1 MFSGRTLHLDG
12 PLLIALLF
20 LSALGLVVIFSA
32 SDQDWDVMMRQAIRL
47 GVSLVAMVI
56 LAQVSPETLRRLSPH
71 LFLIGLVALL
81 GVLFVGVTAKG
92 AQRWLDLGLVRFQ
105 PSELM
110 KLAVPMAV
118 AWLLTRG
125 RLPPRFTVVLAAV
138 MVTLVPAGLVVVQ
151 PDLGTAIML
160 MVSGMIVVFLGGIRW
175 RHIMMLFAAL
185 AALAPFLW
193 LRLDGYQQQR
203 ILTLFDPF
211 ADPLGSG
218 YQTIQAQIAIGSA
231 GVWGK
236 GWLEGSQSHLE
247 FIPER
252 STDFIF
258 AVFAEEFGLI
268 GVLMLVVL
276 YLFIVGRCLV
286 MAYHTRETYSRLLM
300 GALALTFFFYLFVNL
315 GMVSGILPIVG
326 VPLPL
331 VSYGGTSML
340 TLMAGFGM
348 IMGMHARRRLMT

>member
-1 MFSGRTLHLDG
+1 MFSGRSLHLDG
-12 PLLIALLF
+12 PLLIALVF

-32 SDQDWDVMMRQAIRL
+32 SGENWDVMLRQGVRL
-47 GVSLVAMVI
+47 GVSLVAMLI
-56 LAQVSPETLRRLSPH
+56 LAQVPPETLRRLSPH
-71 LFLIGLVALL
+71 LFVIGLVALL
-81 GVLFVGVTAKG
+81 GVLVIGVTAKG
-92 AQRWLDLGLVRFQ
+92 AQRWLDLGVVRFQ

-125 RLPPRFTVVLAAV
+125 RLPPSFTMVMAAL
-138 MVTLVPAGLVVVQ
+138 MVTLIPAGLVVIQ

-160 MVSGMIVVFLGGIRW
+160 IVSGMIVVFLAGIRW
-175 RHIMMLFAAL
+175 HHIMMLLAAL
-185 AALAPFLW
+185 AASAPFLW
-193 LRLDGYQQQR
+193 SRFDGYQQQR

-211 ADPLGSG
+211 SDPLGSG

-231 GVWGK
+231 GIWGK

-258 AVFAEEFGLI
+258 AVFAEEFGLF
-268 GVLMLVVL
+268 GVLMLVLL
-276 YLFIVGRCLV
+276 YVFIVGRCLV
-286 MAYHTRETYSRLLM
+286 MAYHTRNTYSRLLI

-331 VSYGGTSML
+331 ISYGGTSML
-340 TLMAGFGM
+340 TMMVGFGM

>member
-1 MFSGRTLHLDG
+1 
-12 PLLIALLF
+12 
-20 LSALGLVVIFSA
+20 
-32 SDQDWDVMMRQAIRL
+32 
-47 GVSLVAMVI
+47 
-56 LAQVSPETLRRLSPH
+56 
-71 LFLIGLVALL
+71 
-81 GVLFVGVTAKG
+81 
-92 AQRWLDLGLVRFQ
+92 
-105 PSELM
+105 
-110 KLAVPMAV
+110 
-118 AWLLTRG
+118 
-125 RLPPRFTVVLAAV
+125 
-138 MVTLVPAGLVVVQ
+138 
-151 PDLGTAIML
+151 
-160 MVSGMIVVFLGGIRW
+160 
-175 RHIMMLFAAL
+175 MMLFAVL

-218 YQTIQAQIAIGSA
+218 YQIIQAQIAIGSA
-231 GVWGK
+231 GLWGK

>member
-56 LAQVSPETLRRLSPH
+56 LAQVPPETLRRLSPH

-81 GVLFVGVTAKG
+81 GVLFVGVTVKG

-160 MVSGMIVVFLGGIRW
+160 IVSGMIVVFLGGIRW

>member
-81 GVLFVGVTAKG
+81 GVLFVGVTVKG

>member
-32 SDQDWDVMMRQAIRL
+32 SDQDWEVMIRQAIRL

-92 AQRWLDLGLVRFQ
+92 AQRWLDLGLIRFQ

-125 RLPPRFTVVLAAV
+125 RLPPGFTMVLAAL
-138 MVTLVPAGLVVVQ
+138 MVTLIPAGLVVVQ

-160 MVSGMIVVFLGGIRW
+160 IVSGMIVVFLGGIRW
-175 RHIMMLFAAL
+175 HHIMMLFAVL

-193 LRLDGYQQQR
+193 SRLDGYQQQR

-268 GVLMLVVL
+268 GVLMLVIL
-276 YLFIVGRCLV
+276 YVFIVGRCLV

-340 TLMAGFGM
+340 TLMTGFGM

>member
-47 GVSLVAMVI
+47 GVSLVAMVV

-71 LFLIGLVALL
+71 LFLIALVALL
-81 GVLFVGVTAKG
+81 GVLFVGVTVKG

-125 RLPPRFTVVLAAV
+125 RLPPGFTMVLAAV

-175 RHIMMLFAAL
+175 RHIMMLFASL

-218 YQTIQAQIAIGSA
+218 YQIIQAQIAIGSA
-231 GVWGK
+231 GLWGK

>member
-1 MFSGRTLHLDG
+1 M
-12 PLLIALLF
+12 I
-20 LSALGLVVIFSA
+20 
-32 SDQDWDVMMRQAIRL
+32 
-47 GVSLVAMVI
+47 
-56 LAQVSPETLRRLSPH
+56 
-71 LFLIGLVALL
+71 
-81 GVLFVGVTAKG
+81 
-92 AQRWLDLGLVRFQ
+92 
-105 PSELM
+105 
-110 KLAVPMAV
+110 
-118 AWLLTRG
+118 
-125 RLPPRFTVVLAAV
+125 
-138 MVTLVPAGLVVVQ
+138 Q

-160 MVSGMIVVFLGGIRW
+160 IVSGMIVVFLAGIRW
-175 RHIMMLFAAL
+175 HHIMMLLAAL

-193 LRLDGYQQQR
+193 SRLDGYQQQR

-218 YQTIQAQIAIGSA
+218 YQAIQAQIAIGSA
-231 GVWGK
+231 GIWGK

-268 GVLMLVVL
+268 GVLMLVLL

-286 MAYHTRETYSRLLM
+286 MAYHTRDTYSRLLI

-331 VSYGGTSML
+331 ISYGGTSML

>member
-47 GVSLVAMVI
+47 GVSLVAMVV

-71 LFLIGLVALL
+71 LFLIALFALL

-218 YQTIQAQIAIGSA
+218 YQIIQAQIAIGSA
-231 GVWGK
+231 GLWGK

>member
-56 LAQVSPETLRRLSPH
+56 LAQVPPETLRRLSPH

-81 GVLFVGVTAKG
+81 GVLFVGVTVKG

-218 YQTIQAQIAIGSA
+218 YQIIQAQIAIGSA
-231 GVWGK
+231 GLWGK

>member
-1 MFSGRTLHLDG
+1 MFSGRSLHLDG
-12 PLLIALLF
+12 PLLIALVF

-32 SDQDWDVMMRQAIRL
+32 SGENWDVMLRQGVRL
-47 GVSLVAMVI
+47 GVSLVAMLI
-56 LAQVSPETLRRLSPH
+56 LAQVPPETLRRLSPH
-71 LFLIGLVALL
+71 LFVIGLVALL
-81 GVLFVGVTAKG
+81 GVLVIGVAAKG
-92 AQRWLDLGLVRFQ
+92 AQRWLDLGVVRFQ

-125 RLPPRFTVVLAAV
+125 RLPPSFTMVMAAL
-138 MVTLVPAGLVVVQ
+138 MVALIPAGLVVIQ

-160 MVSGMIVVFLGGIRW
+160 IVSGMIVVFLAGIRW
-175 RHIMMLFAAL
+175 HHIMMLLAAL
-185 AALAPFLW
+185 AASAPFLW
-193 LRLDGYQQQR
+193 SRLDGYQQQR

-231 GVWGK
+231 GIWGK

-268 GVLMLVVL
+268 GVLMLVLL
-276 YLFIVGRCLV
+276 YVFIVGRCLV
-286 MAYHTRETYSRLLM
+286 MAYHTRDTYSRLLI

-331 VSYGGTSML
+331 ISYGGTSML

>member
-125 RLPPRFTVVLAAV
+125 QLPPRFTVVLAAV

>member
-1 MFSGRTLHLDG
+1 MFSGRPLHLDG
-12 PLLIALLF
+12 PLLIALVF

-32 SDQDWDVMMRQAIRL
+32 SGENWDVMLKQGARL
-47 GVSLVAMVI
+47 GVSVVAMLI
-56 LAQVSPETLRRLSPH
+56 LAQVSPETFRRLSPH
-71 LFLIGLVALL
+71 LFVIGLIALL
-81 GVLFVGVTAKG
+81 GVLVIGVSAKG
-92 AQRWLDLGLVRFQ
+92 AQRWLDLGVVRFQ

-125 RLPPRFTVVLAAV
+125 RMPPSFSMIMAAL
-138 MVTLVPAGLVVVQ
+138 MVTLIPAGLVVIQ

-160 MVSGMIVVFLGGIRW
+160 IVSGMIVVFLAGIRW
-175 RHIMMLFAAL
+175 HHIMMLLAAL

-193 LRLDGYQQQR
+193 SRLDGYQQQR

-218 YQTIQAQIAIGSA
+218 YQAIQAQIAIGSA
-231 GVWGK
+231 GIWGK

-268 GVLMLVVL
+268 GVLMLVLL

-286 MAYHTRETYSRLLM
+286 MAYHTRDTYSRLLI

-331 VSYGGTSML
+331 ISYGGTSML

>member
-56 LAQVSPETLRRLSPH
+56 LAQVPPETLRRLSPH

-81 GVLFVGVTAKG
+81 GVLFVGVTVKG

>member
-1 MFSGRTLHLDG
+1 L
-12 PLLIALLF
+12 
-20 LSALGLVVIFSA
+20 
-32 SDQDWDVMMRQAIRL
+32 RQGVRL
-47 GVSLVAMVI
+47 GVSLVAMLI
-56 LAQVSPETLRRLSPH
+56 LAQVPPETLRRLSPH
-71 LFLIGLVALL
+71 LFVIGLVALL
-81 GVLFVGVTAKG
+81 GVLVIGVAAKG
-92 AQRWLDLGLVRFQ
+92 AQRWLDLGVVRFQ

-125 RLPPRFTVVLAAV
+125 RLPPSFTMVMAAL
-138 MVTLVPAGLVVVQ
+138 MVTLIPAGLVVIQ

-160 MVSGMIVVFLGGIRW
+160 IVSGMIVVFLAGIRW
-175 RHIMMLFAAL
+175 HHIMMLLAAL
-185 AALAPFLW
+185 AASAPFLW
-193 LRLDGYQQQR
+193 SRLDGYQQQR

-211 ADPLGSG
+211 SDPLGSG
-218 YQTIQAQIAIGSA
+218 YQTIQAQIAIGSS
-231 GVWGK
+231 GIWGK

-268 GVLMLVVL
+268 GVLMLVLL
-276 YLFIVGRCLV
+276 YVFIVGRCLV
-286 MAYHTRETYSRLLM
+286 MAYHTRDTYSRLLI

-331 VSYGGTSML
+331 ISYGGTSML

>member
-160 MVSGMIVVFLGGIRW
+160 MVSAMIVVFLGGIRW

>member
-1 MFSGRTLHLDG
+1 ML
-12 PLLIALLF
+12 
-20 LSALGLVVIFSA
+20 
-32 SDQDWDVMMRQAIRL
+32 
-47 GVSLVAMVI
+47 I
-56 LAQVSPETLRRLSPH
+56 LAQVSPETFRRLSPH
-71 LFLIGLVALL
+71 LFVIGLIALL
-81 GVLFVGVTAKG
+81 GVLVIGVSAKG
-92 AQRWLDLGLVRFQ
+92 AQRWLDLGVVRFQ

-125 RLPPRFTVVLAAV
+125 RMPPSFSMVMAAL
-138 MVTLVPAGLVVVQ
+138 MVTLIPAGLVVIQ

-160 MVSGMIVVFLGGIRW
+160 IVSGMIVVFLAGIRW
-175 RHIMMLFAAL
+175 HHIMMLLAAL

-193 LRLDGYQQQR
+193 SRLDGYQQQR

-218 YQTIQAQIAIGSA
+218 YQAIQAQIAIGSA
-231 GVWGK
+231 GIWGK

-268 GVLMLVVL
+268 GVLMLVLL
-276 YLFIVGRCLV
+276 YLFIVGRCMV
-286 MAYHTRETYSRLLM
+286 MAYHTRDTYSRLLI

-331 VSYGGTSML
+331 ISYGGTSML

>member
-56 LAQVSPETLRRLSPH
+56 LAQVPPETLRRLSPH

>member
-125 RLPPRFTVVLAAV
+125 QLPPRFTVVLAAV

-340 TLMAGFGM
+340 TLMTGFGM

>member
-1 MFSGRTLHLDG
+1 MFSGRSLHLDG
-12 PLLIALLF
+12 PLLIALVF

-32 SDQDWDVMMRQAIRL
+32 SGENWDVMLRQGVRL
-47 GVSLVAMVI
+47 GVSLVAMLI
-56 LAQVSPETLRRLSPH
+56 LAQVPPETLRRLSPH
-71 LFLIGLVALL
+71 LFVIGLVALL
-81 GVLFVGVTAKG
+81 GVLVIGVAAKG
-92 AQRWLDLGLVRFQ
+92 AQRWLDLGVVRFQ

-125 RLPPRFTVVLAAV
+125 RLPPSFTMVMAAL
-138 MVTLVPAGLVVVQ
+138 MVTLIPAGLVVIQ

-160 MVSGMIVVFLGGIRW
+160 IVSGMIVVFLAGIRW
-175 RHIMMLFAAL
+175 HHIMMLLAAL
-185 AALAPFLW
+185 AASAPFLW
-193 LRLDGYQQQR
+193 SRLDGYQQQR

-211 ADPLGSG
+211 VDPLGSG

-231 GVWGK
+231 GIWGK

-268 GVLMLVVL
+268 GVLMLVLL
-276 YLFIVGRCLV
+276 YVFIVGRCLV
-286 MAYHTRETYSRLLM
+286 MAYHTRDTYSRLLI

-331 VSYGGTSML
+331 ISYGGTSML

>member
-1 MFSGRTLHLDG
+1 MFSGRSLHLDG
-12 PLLIALLF
+12 PLLIALVF

-32 SDQDWDVMMRQAIRL
+32 SGENWDVMLRQGVRL
-47 GVSLVAMVI
+47 GVSLVAMLI
-56 LAQVSPETLRRLSPH
+56 LAQVPPETLRRLSPH
-71 LFLIGLVALL
+71 LFVIGLVALL
-81 GVLFVGVTAKG
+81 GVLVIGVTAKG
-92 AQRWLDLGLVRFQ
+92 AQRWLDLGVVRFQ

-125 RLPPRFTVVLAAV
+125 RLPPSFTMVMAAL
-138 MVTLVPAGLVVVQ
+138 MVTLIPAGLVVIQ

-160 MVSGMIVVFLGGIRW
+160 IVSGMIVVFLAGIRW
-175 RHIMMLFAAL
+175 HHIMMLLAAL
-185 AALAPFLW
+185 AASAPFLW
-193 LRLDGYQQQR
+193 SRFDGYQQQR

-211 ADPLGSG
+211 SDPLGSG

-231 GVWGK
+231 GIWGK

-268 GVLMLVVL
+268 GVLMLVLL
-276 YLFIVGRCLV
+276 YVFIVGRCLV
-286 MAYHTRETYSRLLM
+286 MAYHTRNTYSRLLI

-331 VSYGGTSML
+331 ISYGGTSML
-340 TLMAGFGM
+340 TMMVGFGM

>member
-81 GVLFVGVTAKG
+81 GVLFFGVTAKG

-125 RLPPRFTVVLAAV
+125 RLPPGFTAVLAAV

-340 TLMAGFGM
+340 TLMTGFGM

>member
-286 MAYHTRETYSRLLM
+286 MA
-300 GALALTFFFYLFVNL
+300 
-315 GMVSGILPIVG
+315 
-326 VPLPL
+326 
-331 VSYGGTSML
+331 
-340 TLMAGFGM
+340 
-348 IMGMHARRRLMT
+348 

>member
-12 PLLIALLF
+12 PLVIALLF

-32 SDQDWDVMMRQAIRL
+32 SDQDWEVMMRQAIRL
-47 GVSLVAMVI
+47 GVSLFAMVI

-71 LFLIGLVALL
+71 LFLIGLAALL
-81 GVLFVGVTAKG
+81 GVLFVGVAAKG

-125 RLPPRFTVVLAAV
+125 RLPPGFTMVLAAV
-138 MVTLVPAGLVVVQ
+138 MVTLIPAGLVVVQ

-160 MVSGMIVVFLGGIRW
+160 IVSGMIVVFLAGIRW
-175 RHIMMLFAAL
+175 HHIMMLFAAL

-193 LRLDGYQQQR
+193 SRLDGYQQQR
-203 ILTLFDPF
+203 IVTLFDPF

-268 GVLMLVVL
+268 GVLMLVIL

>member
-1 MFSGRTLHLDG
+1 MFSDRTLHLDG

-125 RLPPRFTVVLAAV
+125 RLPPRFPVVLAAV

>member
-1 MFSGRTLHLDG
+1 MFSGRSLHLDG
-12 PLLIALLF
+12 PLLIALVF

-32 SDQDWDVMMRQAIRL
+32 SGENWDVMLRQGVRPL
-47 GVSLVAMVI
+47 GAMLI

-71 LFLIGLVALL
+71 LFVIGLVALL
-81 GVLFVGVTAKG
+81 GVLVIGVTVKG
-92 AQRWLDLGLVRFQ
+92 AQRWLDLGVVRFQ

-118 AWLLTRG
+118 AW
-125 RLPPRFTVVLAAV
+125 RLPPSFTMVMAALVVTV
-138 MVTLVPAGLVVVQ
+138 IPAGLVVIQ
-151 PDLGTAIML
+151 PDLGTGIML
-160 MVSGMIVVFLGGIRW
+160 IVSGMIVVFLAGIRW
-175 RHIMMLFAAL
+175 HHIMMLFAAL

-193 LRLDGYQQQR
+193 SRLDGYQQQR

-211 ADPLGSG
+211 ADPLGTG

-231 GVWGK
+231 GIWGK

-252 STDFIF
+252 STDFIL

-268 GVLMLVVL
+268 GVLMLIIL

-286 MAYHTRETYSRLLM
+286 MAYHTRETYSRLLI

>member
-1 MFSGRTLHLDG
+1 MFSGRSLHLDG
-12 PLLIALLF
+12 PLLIALVF

-32 SDQDWDVMMRQAIRL
+32 SGENWDVMLRQGVRL
-47 GVSLVAMVI
+47 GVSLVAMLI
-56 LAQVSPETLRRLSPH
+56 LAQVPPETLRRLSPH
-71 LFLIGLVALL
+71 LFVIGLVALL
-81 GVLFVGVTAKG
+81 GVLVIGVTAKG
-92 AQRWLDLGLVRFQ
+92 AQRWLDLGVVRFQ

-125 RLPPRFTVVLAAV
+125 RLPPSFTMVMAAL
-138 MVTLVPAGLVVVQ
+138 MVTLIPAGLVVIQ

-160 MVSGMIVVFLGGIRW
+160 IVSGMIVVFLAGIRW
-175 RHIMMLFAAL
+175 HHIMMLLAAL
-185 AALAPFLW
+185 AASAPFLW
-193 LRLDGYQQQR
+193 SRFDGYQQQR

-211 ADPLGSG
+211 SDPLGSG

-231 GVWGK
+231 GIWGK

-268 GVLMLVVL
+268 GVLMLVLL
-276 YLFIVGRCLV
+276 YVFIVGRCLV
-286 MAYHTRETYSRLLM
+286 MAYHTRNTYSRLLI

-340 TLMAGFGM
+340 TLMTGFGM